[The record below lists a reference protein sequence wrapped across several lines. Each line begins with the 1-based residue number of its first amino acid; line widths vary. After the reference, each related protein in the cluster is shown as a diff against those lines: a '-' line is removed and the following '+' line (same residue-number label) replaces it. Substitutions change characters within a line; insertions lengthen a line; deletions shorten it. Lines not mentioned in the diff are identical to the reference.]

1 MKPIT
6 FDVQY
11 WPGVKG
17 KNPSRITL
25 DDGRTMVTDL
35 RKLLRD
41 PAVRGVQV
49 TVEKTHSG
57 EF

>member
-11 WPGVKG
+11 WDGVQG
-17 KNPSRITL
+17 DNPSRIICENP
-25 DDGRTMVTDL
+25 GNMVIEL
-35 RKLLRD
+35 KALLHD
-41 PAVRGVQV
+41 PAVQGVQV